1 MASRGDG
8 MIAAAARAKEVISF
22 GPFSLIASERL
33 LTKDGA
39 PIGLSARALDI
50 LVALLSHPNEV
61 VSKKDLLA
69 QVWPDVIVEEGS
81 LRFHMTYL
89 RKALG
94 DGKAG
99 ARYIAT
105 LPGRGY
111 CFVRPGPRPDIQRD
125 NAPAVTGDFPHAN
138 LPTRQSRVVGR
149 DED

>member
-1 MASRGDG
+1 MASRGDA
-8 MIAAAARAKEVISF
+8 MIAAAARTKEVISF

-33 LTKDGA
+33 LTNDGT
-39 PIGLSARALDI
+39 PIELSARALDI
-50 LVALLSHPNEV
+50 LVVLLSHPNEIV
-61 VSKKDLLA
+61 GKKELLA

-105 LPGRGY
+105 
-111 CFVRPGPRPDIQRD
+111 PRQGLLLRR
-125 NAPAVTGDFPHAN
+125 ASLA
-138 LPTRQSRVVGR
+138 VGR
-149 DED
+149 SAR